1 MSESARSFSKG
12 WIVVG
17 GGHFEFYWEKKM
29 LPRNGG
35 IRLNRINGISREI
48 SHNP

>member
-17 GGHFEFYWEKKM
+17 GGHFEFYWEKKCCQGM
-29 LPRNGG
+29 EQSG
-35 IRLNRINGISREI
+35 
-48 SHNP
+48 

>member
-1 MSESARSFSKG
+1 MDWGGVVKG
-12 WIVVG
+12 ILNFIG
-17 GGHFEFYWEKKM
+17 EKKM

-35 IRLNRINGISREI
+35 IRLNSINGLSGEI